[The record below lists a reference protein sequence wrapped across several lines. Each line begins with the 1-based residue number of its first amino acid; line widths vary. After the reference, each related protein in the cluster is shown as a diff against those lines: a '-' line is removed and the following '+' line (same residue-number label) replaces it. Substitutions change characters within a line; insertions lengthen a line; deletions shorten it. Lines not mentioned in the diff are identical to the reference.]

1 MEKEYRIFNYI
12 SYNSVSYKES
22 SKEIKNLA

>member
-1 MEKEYRIFNYI
+1 MEKEYKIFNYI

-22 SKEIKNLA
+22 FKEIKNLA

>member
-22 SKEIKNLA
+22 FKEIKNLA